1 MCPDEPAPEKT
12 EQRLSFTIS
21 PNQGRERLDKFLTQ
35 QIANLSRARIQELIA
50 DGNVTIHGKPAK
62 ASHLISP
69 GESIEIV
76 VLRRPAPEM
85 VAEDIPLRIV
95 YEDEYLAVIDKPAGM
110 VVHPAFANYTGT
122 LANALLFHFDQLSSG
137 GGTDRPGI
145 VHRLDKETSGL
156 LVVAKHDQTHAA
168 LSEQFREKSAER
180 EYYAVA
186 WGKLRPKKGRVE
198 TFLKRNEK
206 DRTRIVVDKSE
217 GRWAVTNYETL
228 EEFVFASLV
237 RLRLETGRTHQI
249 RVHLSHLGHPVFG
262 DATYGGRSRPA
273 ASLPKKEQREFA
285 SKLLEV
291 MQRQALHAR
300 VLGFVHPQTGE
311 KMHFESSLPNDFQT
325 LLDSLREGV
334 SK

>member
-1 MCPDEPAPEKT
+1 LC
-12 EQRLSFTIS
+12 
-21 PNQGRERLDKFLTQ
+21 
-35 QIANLSRARIQELIA
+35 
-50 DGNVTIHGKPAK
+50 
-62 ASHLISP
+62 
-69 GESIEIV
+69 
-76 VLRRPAPEM
+76 
-85 VAEDIPLRIV
+85 IV

-110 VVHPAFANYTGT
+110 VVHPAVANYTGT
-122 LANALLFHFDQLSSG
+122 LANALLFHFDQLSASG
-137 GGTDRPGI
+137 GADRPGI

-186 WGKLRPKKGRVE
+186 WGKFRPRNGRVE
-198 TFLKRNEK
+198 SFLKRSEK
-206 DRTRIVVDKSE
+206 DRTRIVINKSE

-249 RVHLSHLGHPVFG
+249 RAHLSHLGHPVFG
-262 DATYGGRSRPA
+262 DAIYGGRSRPA
-273 ASLPKKEQREFA
+273 ASLSNKEQREFA
-285 SKLLEV
+285 SKLLQ
-291 MQRQALHAR
+291 MMPRQALHAR
-300 VLGFVHPQTGE
+300 VLGFIHPRTGE
-311 KMHFESSLPNDFQT
+311 KMHFESPLPDDFQQ